1 MEDLIQ
7 QFFNVDIMM
16 QTWPLM
22 LRGLGMTLL
31 LCAIVIPLGAVA
43 GLLVAVAGLSRSLA
57 GRIAMRI
64 YVDFFRAIPP
74 LVLLIFIYSAL
85 PFAGINLSPLTA
97 VVIAFT
103 LNTSSF

>member
-7 QFFNVDIMM
+7 QFFNVDSMM

-31 LCAIVIPLGAVA
+31 LFAIVIPLGAVA
-43 GLLVAVAGLSRSLA
+43 GLLVAVAGLSLSLA

-64 YVDFFRAIPP
+64 
-74 LVLLIFIYSAL
+74 
-85 PFAGINLSPLTA
+85 
-97 VVIAFT
+97 
-103 LNTSSF
+103 